1 MAKYKITII
10 VEVEA
15 SNADEARTLG
25 TQFAERGNDSSDGE
39 VGDVRACIVTTEKIV
54 RDKL

>member
-1 MAKYKITII
+1 MKYKVTII

-15 SNADEARTLG
+15 DNADEARTLAA
-25 TQFAERGNDSSDGE
+25 QFAERGNDSVAGE
-39 VGDVRACIVTTEKIV
+39 VGDVRACIVTAEKIV